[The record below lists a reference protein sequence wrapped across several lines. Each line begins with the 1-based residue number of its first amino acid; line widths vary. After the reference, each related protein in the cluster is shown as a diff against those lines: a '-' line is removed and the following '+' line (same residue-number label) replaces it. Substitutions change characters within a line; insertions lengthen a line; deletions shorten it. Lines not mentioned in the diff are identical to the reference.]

1 MKENFGDTKDLL
13 EIEKIKENTIILKG
27 GELRQVI
34 IVGGI
39 NFALKSE
46 EEQNIITQAY
56 QEFLNSLEF
65 SIQIIIHSR
74 KVNIEKYLNTLY
86 EFKTKEVSALLQNQ
100 IEEYIEFIR
109 GFIKDNDIMLKTFF
123 VVVPYTIID
132 LGQEAKQLSSKIPFL
147 SFNKQKN
154 NTEDNKQQ
162 EETLLSA
169 INQLNQRTNQVIE
182 GLASIGLDAVQLKDE
197 ELLELLYNYYNPETI
212 EKENIN
218 I

>member
-123 VVVPYTIID
+123 VVVPYTIIN
-132 LGQEAKQLSSKIPFL
+132 LSQEAKQLSSKIPFL
-147 SFNKQKN
+147 SFNKQKDSA
-154 NTEDNKQQ
+154 EDNKQ
-162 EETLLSA
+162 EEILLSA
-169 INQLNQRTNQVIE
+169 IQQLNQRTNQVIE

-212 EKENIN
+212 EKEI
-218 I
+218 